1 MSESTVAASAASA
14 LLEFA
19 ATSGACR
26 AALFE
31 RSGIVPPELED
42 ADGRVPFEK
51 YVALMRAAKE
61 LCGDP
66 ALALHF
72 GEAVDVSEIS
82 AACMIVSPDGN
93 WAENFEQMNRY
104 GRLAVDLADD
114 GRRFALEREGPLVW
128 VVDTRRDPNDFPE
141 LTESTFARAVCC
153 SRRILG
159 GLQPMKAV
167 HFTHAAPPYQDEYER
182 VFQMPCVFRSD
193 RNALLTDEK
202 WLDYKIEVLPRSV
215 NEVLRAHAEELLEK
229 LDNSKSTRGRVEEL
243 LTPMLRTGGANVG
256 AVAGKLGLSRQT
268 LFRRLKAEGVTFEKV
283 LDGLRRRL
291 ALQYLDGG
299 KVSVNEAAYLLGF
312 SDPASFSRA
321 FKRWTGSSPRAMCA
335 AKASRNNSS
344 SSEDMG
350 GINHRDTEAQ
360 LKAI

>member
-1 MSESTVAASAASA
+1 MSEATVAASAARA

-19 ATSGACR
+19 ASSGARR

-31 RSGIVPPELED
+31 GSGIVPAELED
-42 ADGRVPFEK
+42 PDGRVPFGK

-72 GEAVDVSEIS
+72 GESVDVSEIS
-82 AACMIVSPDGN
+82 AACMIVEPAGS
-93 WAENFEQMNRY
+93 WADNFEQLNRY
-104 GRLAVDLADD
+104 GRLAVDLADS
-114 GRRFALEREGPLVW
+114 GRRFALECEGPRVW
-128 VVDTRRDPNDFPE
+128 VVDTRPNPNDFPE
-141 LTESTFARAVCC
+141 LTESTFARAVCT
-153 SRRILG
+153 SRRLLG
-159 GLQPMKAV
+159 GRQPLKAA
-167 HFTHAAPPYQDEYER
+167 HFTHAAPPYREEYER
-182 VFQMPCVFRSD
+182 VFQMPVVFESD
-193 RNALLTDEK
+193 RNALLTDAE

-243 LTPMLRTGGANVG
+243 LTPLLPAGGASVG
-256 AVAGKLGLSRQT
+256 AVAGKMGLSRQT

-283 LDGLRRRL
+283 LDELRRRL
-291 ALQYLDGG
+291 ALQYLGGG

-335 AKASRNNSS
+335 AKA
-344 SSEDMG
+344 
-350 GINHRDTEAQ
+350 NHN
-360 LKAI
+360 